1 LFRHHLPRGKDG
13 VSPDVPDWP
22 GDPNGSDFDA
32 LLQSTMRMLHRHR
45 ITPVLHELAPIV
57 KVDARGEIAVDWG
70 LYDSIV
76 EPYLSGR
83 AFLNRVPAA
92 VWPMPL
98 QPLLSDR
105 LRGAELSSPRY
116 DRLVQQYLNACAEHF
131 IERGWLQ
138 RSYAMVPLDDT
149 TLRMDRSGHG
159 PYAHGHGQ
167 ERADRVAARVQT
179 FASAVRQA
187 DDRMRVLLR
196 WFPQDLSP
204 YGWVDYAVPDLQDQ
218 VDIWAPPAQFFDVD
232 AMRGQR
238 AEGRQTWLGVDRP
251 PFSGSISIYAPPT
264 FVRVLAWQARQLGA
278 DALDLGRINR
288 WPDGRGAAEPVDC
301 IRADPNVLLYPGAA
315 FGLNEPVASVRLKQ
329 LRRSMQDAAYLRLLS
344 EHGLEHIGKTV
355 QESLAPY
362 AGSSAYR
369 THFADGRPIGWVDDP
384 MLFETARRVMAQEL
398 MKAAGKAPAPSRSA
412 TLRRTTA
419 WRRLMSETRKLH
431 LVADGCRVRWSSF
444 RGDGAAEVECSMT
457 LVNRTRV
464 PVRGTIRFA
473 DLPAGWSMPNERTH
487 VPSIAPNESRRVV
500 VTADAMRLPTGTDG
514 CFSLPVVFEAED
526 GSQHRRD
533 ARICCL
539 IAGRTGEEIVIDG
552 DLSDWPPGVTNVA
565 RGFRWIAEGDRNSLS
580 QRVWHGF
587 VTRTFHRLKT
597 GATRV
602 TGIGPNINDRRA
614 TYAPADTLSLVMVDD
629 RYLYVAVNCVTGET
643 GIGSASRANT
653 VVHDDLVP
661 VGDERIEVLIDP
673 LNAGTRSPSDLF
685 YITVKPSGAATW
697 GKGIASDPP
706 CGRHEPWPVDLK
718 VATRSMRNRWTVEL
732 RIPLSAFGPAAFDN
746 AIWGFNITRWDAAR
760 QEFSTWSGAQGNAYD
775 PLSLGNL
782 AFPVLDSR

>member
-1 LFRHHLPRGKDG
+1 MINETLSFRFAVRSMDGAVGQTEFRVTPFISPMAQIDSAVLHLFRMHPVAIQRFPGWHIRSIPPDRRNDHPMDVLVPVSAPRGGLETPLQPGTTYYFWADLSIPKGTFEGTYTGSIELWSGRRALGALEIELTVWPLVLPDDDLVPAVAELDHRTLLRHHLPRGEDG
-13 VSPDVPDWP
+13 VSA
-22 GDPNGSDFDA
+22 DA

-45 ITPVLHELAPIV
+45 ITPVLPELAPNV
-57 KVDARGEIAVDWG
+57 KVDARGDIAVDWG

-83 AFLNRVPAA
+83 AFLNRVPTA

-196 WFPQDLSP
+196 WFPQNLSP
-204 YGWVDYAVPDLQDQ
+204 YGWVDYAVAGLQNQ
-218 VDIWAPPAQFFDVD
+218 VDIWSPPAQFFDVD

-384 MLFETARRVMAQEL
+384 AQFETARRVMAQEL
-398 MKAAGKAPAPSRSA
+398 MKAVGKAPAPSRAA

-419 WRRLMSETRKLH
+419 WRRLMSETRKLT
-431 LVADGCRVRWSSF
+431 LMADGCRVRWSSF
-444 RGDGAAEVECSMT
+444 RGDGAAEVECSMAV
-457 LVNRTRV
+457 VNRTRV

-473 DLPAGWSMPNERTH
+473 DLPAGWSMPNEPTR

-500 VTADAMRLPTGTDG
+500 VTADAIGLPTGIDG
-514 CFSLPVVFEAED
+514 CVSLPVVFEAED
-526 GSQHRRD
+526 GSQLRRD
-533 ARICCL
+533 ARICRL
-539 IAGRTGEEIVIDG
+539 IAGRPDEEILIDG

-565 RGFRWIAEGDRNSLS
+565 RGFRWIAEGARNSLS

-602 TGIGPNINDRRA
+602 TGIGPIIND
-614 TYAPADTLSLVMVDD
+614 
-629 RYLYVAVNCVTGET
+629 
-643 GIGSASRANT
+643 
-653 VVHDDLVP
+653 
-661 VGDERIEVLIDP
+661 
-673 LNAGTRSPSDLF
+673 
-685 YITVKPSGAATW
+685 
-697 GKGIASDPP
+697 
-706 CGRHEPWPVDLK
+706 
-718 VATRSMRNRWTVEL
+718 
-732 RIPLSAFGPAAFDN
+732 
-746 AIWGFNITRWDAAR
+746 
-760 QEFSTWSGAQGNAYD
+760 
-775 PLSLGNL
+775 
-782 AFPVLDSR
+782 